1 MKRTEFG
8 STFDRKLVIDWLRRM
23 REQRGLSV
31 RKLARLVNVSH
42 STLSRMES
50 GKGIIHMDLYFKI
63 TQVLDIDPSEG
74 IGLMAQAQS

>member
-8 STFDRKLVIDWLRRM
+8 STFNRKLVIDWLRRM

>member
-8 STFDRKLVIDWLRRM
+8 ATFDRKLVIDWLRRM